1 MVNSYD
7 EFLQNL
13 ILLSTNYELFLYRI
27 DYLIQSIKQKLA
39 QMKLVVPK
47 ESISSE
53 KRVAISPDNISAFEK
68 LGYEVWIESGAGD
81 LANFPDDLY
90 VQSGA
95 KIADEKSEL
104 WSKGDL
110 LLKIN
115 PPSNEEVGL
124 IKEGATLISFAYPAR
139 NEELLQSLGERKINW
154 LAMDCVPRIS
164 RAQSMDALSSMANV
178 AGYRAVVEASHEF
191 GRFFTGQI
199 TAAGKVPPA
208 KILVIGA
215 GVAGLA
221 AIGAARNMGAVV
233 RAFDTRPAVQ
243 EEVKSLGGDFLMLDF
258 EEDGAG
264 SGGYAKVMSKEFIE
278 AEMKLFAE
286 QAKEVD
292 IIITTAMIPGKKSP
306 VLITEEM
313 VRSMKPGSVIVDLAA
328 EGGGNCEVTEKGRS
342 KVEHGVTILGYTD
355 LPSRLPAQSSRLYGN
370 NLVKLVNLLGMT
382 DQFTINQEDEII
394 RGALVLDHGNISW
407 PPPKVEVSVQ
417 PVKSKEES
425 IKEPVE
431 EKKSI
436 FSPGLMLGGLCILL
450 LAMGWKGENEFLDQ
464 LTVFVLSCFV
474 GYMVVWNVTPSLH
487 TPLMSVTNAI
497 SGIIVIGGMLFV
509 SGSNPWIAGVAIFL
523 ATINIA
529 GGFLVTHRMLKM
541 FRKE

>member
-1 MVNSYD
+1 M
-7 EFLQNL
+7 
-13 ILLSTNYELFLYRI
+13 ILAI
-27 DYLIQSIKQKLA
+27 
-39 QMKLVVPK
+39 PK
-47 ESISSE
+47 ESAADE
-53 KRVAISPDNISAFEK
+53 RRVAIAPENISAFIK
-68 LGYEVWIESGAGD
+68 LGYEVQVEAGAGECAE
-81 LANFPDDLY
+81 LPDRMY
-90 VQSGA
+90 EAQGA
-95 KIADEKSEL
+95 YIHDGGEKL
-104 WSKGDL
+104 WSSANL
-110 LLKIN
+110 VLKVN
-115 PPSNEEVGL
+115 PPSLEEANL
-124 IKEGATLISFAYPAR
+124 IREGSTLICFVYPAR
-139 NEELLQSLGERKINW
+139 NEPLIEALAKRKINL

-221 AIGAARNMGAVV
+221 AIGAARNMGAIV
-233 RAFDTRPAVQ
+233 RAFDTRPVVKD
-243 EEVKSLGGDFLMLDF
+243 EVKSLGGEFLMLDF

-264 SGGYAKVMSKEFIE
+264 SGGYAKTMSKEFID

-286 QAKEVD
+286 QAEEVD
-292 IIITTAMIPGKKSP
+292 VIITTAMIPGKQSP

-313 VRSMKPGSVIVDLAA
+313 VKSMKQGSVIVDLAA
-328 EGGGNCEVTEKGRS
+328 EGGGNCELTVKGERT
-342 KVEHGVTILGYTD
+342 VVHGVTILGYTD
-355 LPSRLPAQSSRLYGN
+355 LPSRLATQSSRLFGN
-370 NLVKLVNLLGMT
+370 NLVKLVKLLG
-382 DQFTINQEDEII
+382 DAKEFTIDQKDEII
-394 RGALVLDHGNISW
+394 RGSLVLDEGKLSW

-417 PVKSKEES
+417 PQQIVQEESSDKSKAED
-425 IKEPVE
+425 

-436 FSPGLMLGGLCILL
+436 FSPGLMLGLLSLLL
-450 LAMGWKGENEFLDQ
+450 LALGWKGENEFLDQ

-509 SGSNPWIAGVAIFL
+509 SGSNPWIAGVAIFV

-529 GGFLVTHRMLKM
+529 GGFLVTQRMLKM

>member
-1 MVNSYD
+1 
-7 EFLQNL
+7 
-13 ILLSTNYELFLYRI
+13 
-27 DYLIQSIKQKLA
+27 
-39 QMKLVVPK
+39 
-47 ESISSE
+47 
-53 KRVAISPDNISAFEK
+53 
-68 LGYEVWIESGAGD
+68 
-81 LANFPDDLY
+81 
-90 VQSGA
+90 
-95 KIADEKSEL
+95 
-104 WSKGDL
+104 
-110 LLKIN
+110 
-115 PPSNEEVGL
+115 
-124 IKEGATLISFAYPAR
+124 
-139 NEELLQSLGERKINW
+139 
-154 LAMDCVPRIS
+154 
-164 RAQSMDALSSMANV
+164 
-178 AGYRAVVEASHEF
+178 
-191 GRFFTGQI
+191 
-199 TAAGKVPPA
+199 
-208 KILVIGA
+208 
-215 GVAGLA
+215 
-221 AIGAARNMGAVV
+221 
-233 RAFDTRPAVQ
+233 
-243 EEVKSLGGDFLMLDF
+243 MLDF

-286 QAKEVD
+286 QAEEVD

-328 EGGGNCEVTEKGRS
+328 EGGGNCELTEAGRS

-370 NLVKLVNLLGMT
+370 NLVKLVNLLGKT
-382 DQFTINQEDEII
+382 DQFAINQEDEII
-394 RGALVLDHGNISW
+394 RGALVLDHGQISW

-417 PVKSKEES
+417 PVKPIEES
-425 IKEPVE
+425 VKEPVE

-450 LAMGWKGENEFLDQ
+450 LAMGWQGENEFLDQ

-509 SGSNPWIAGVAIFL
+509 SGSNPWIAGMAIFL

>member
-1 MVNSYD
+1 MIIV
-7 EFLQNL
+7 
-13 ILLSTNYELFLYRI
+13 I
-27 DYLIQSIKQKLA
+27 
-39 QMKLVVPK
+39 PK
-47 ESISSE
+47 ESISDE
-53 KRVAISPDNISAFEK
+53 RRVAIAPQNIASFIK
-68 LGYEVWIESGAGD
+68 LGYDVNVEVGAGGF
-81 LANFPDDLY
+81 AQMPDELY
-90 VQSGA
+90 ESQGA
-95 KIADEKSEL
+95 SIIDGKESV
-104 WSKGDL
+104 WSSGDL
-110 LLKIN
+110 ILKVN
-115 PPSNEEVGL
+115 PPTVEEAML
-124 IKEGATLISFAYPAR
+124 IKEGACLICFVYPSR
-139 NEELLQSLGERKINW
+139 NETLLKALAERKITL

-221 AIGAARNMGAVV
+221 AIGAARNMGAIV
-233 RAFDTRPAVQ
+233 RAFDTRPVVKD
-243 EEVKSLGGDFLMLDF
+243 EVKSLGGEFLMLDF

-264 SGGYAKVMSKEFIE
+264 SGGYAKTMSKEFID

-286 QAKEVD
+286 QAEEVD
-292 IIITTAMIPGKKSP
+292 VIITTAMIPGKESP

-313 VRSMKPGSVIVDLAA
+313 VKSMKQGSVVVDLAA
-328 EGGGNCEVTEKGRS
+328 EGGGNCELTEKG
-342 KVEHGVTILGYTD
+342 KKIVAHGVTILGYTD
-355 LPSRLPAQSSRLYGN
+355 LPSRLATQSSRLYGN
-370 NLVKLVNLLGMT
+370 NLVKLVKLLG
-382 DQFTINQEDEII
+382 DAKEFTINQEDEII
-394 RGALVLDHGNISW
+394 RGSLVLDKGQLTW

-417 PVKSKEES
+417 PQKTDPKENS
-425 IKEPVE
+425 DKQQHDE
-431 EKKSI
+431 ERRSI
-436 FSPGLMLGGLCILL
+436 FSPGLMLGLLSLVL
-450 LAMGWKGENEFLDQ
+450 LALGWKGENEFLDQ

-497 SGIIVIGGMLFV
+497 SGIIVIGGMLFI
-509 SGSNPWIAGVAIFL
+509 SGSNPWIAGVAIFV

-529 GGFLVTHRMLKM
+529 GGFLVTQRMLKM